1 MELCLVCVTEKE
13 NPTLIESESEKP
25 TNMDVTFFLSLSL
38 SLWLWL
44 LSRLPFRKDRALHE
58 ITEYDYSSLKASRFH
73 SWAISSSWR

>member
-13 NPTLIESESEKP
+13 NSTLIESESEKP

-38 SLWLWL
+38 WLWLWL
-44 LSRLPFRKDRALHE
+44 LSRLPFGKDRALHE
-58 ITEYDYSSLKASRFH
+58 ITEYDHSSLKASKFH